1 MKENT
6 LSSSLQMLAE
16 SDLVLK
22 VYEENGKQFVK
33 VLKDKWSELHTF
45 EILNPNMNDNALF
58 LKRILD

>member
-6 LSSSLQMLAE
+6 LRPSLRMLAE

-22 VYEENGKQFVK
+22 CSEENGKQFVRI
-33 VLKDKWSELHTF
+33 VKDRYSELHTF
-45 EILNPNMNDNALF
+45 EVLNSDLNGNTLF